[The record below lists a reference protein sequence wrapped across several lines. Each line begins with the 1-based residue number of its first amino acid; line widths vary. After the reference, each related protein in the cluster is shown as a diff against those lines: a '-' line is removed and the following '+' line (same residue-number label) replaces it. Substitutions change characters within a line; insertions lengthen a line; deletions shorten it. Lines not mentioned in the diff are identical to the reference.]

1 MGITK
6 GTNEKISR
14 KSLIKSQSTIQIQHS
29 QKNEHKCEFMNTKI
43 FQMSAEKSVIF
54 ADVLVLGGG
63 PAGTWAAL
71 SAAEQGVRVVL
82 ADKGYCGTSGATAPS
97 NTGAWYLPKGG
108 QRDGEIERRL
118 SRSTGLADRRWLQR
132 VIEQAQRGLDKL
144 GDSGYPFPLDDLG
157 NSYRANLRG
166 PDYMGFMRRR
176 AIAAGVRI
184 LDHHPALELLA
195 SNGAIAGAA
204 GIHPRS
210 GNLWEVRAGAV
221 VLATGGC
228 AFLSH
233 ALGCDGNTGDGY
245 LMAAEAGVRLSG
257 MEFSSQYGLSPAHTS
272 VTKGLTFSFASFYL
286 EDGSPL
292 PETGEDRSV
301 RIARQLID
309 GQKVYALMNRGNSVE
324 HDWLRQGQPNCFL
337 PFDRIGLDPFK
348 ERFPVTLR
356 SEGTVRGVGGLE
368 IINEDCATTVPGLY
382 AAGDAA
388 SRENIVGAVS
398 GGGSPN
404 ASWAIASGTW
414 SGRAAAGFAASLGG
428 KAETRLVHGLGEAG
442 LRPRK
447 QPKKE
452 GLISE
457 VISGVQAETL
467 PLDVNFFRSGVRIAL
482 SRQRLDAVWADVRDY
497 LVGEGRN
504 ALRAREAAAMT
515 ATARW
520 IWASADAR
528 KESRGMHRRT
538 DFTTTDDTQTRRLL
552 TFGIDDVAVMAAE
565 KHWQEVEVA

>member
-1 MGITK
+1 MDTK
-6 GTNEKISR
+6 TFGMTPA
-14 KSLIKSQSTIQIQHS
+14 QT
-29 QKNEHKCEFMNTKI
+29 
-43 FQMSAEKSVIF
+43 VIN
-54 ADVLVLGGG
+54 ADVLVIGGG

-97 NTGAWYLPKGG
+97 NTGAWYLPQGE
-108 QRDGEIERRL
+108 QRDAEIEQRL

-132 VIEQAQRGLDKL
+132 VMEQAQNGLDNL
-144 GDSGYPFPLDDLG
+144 GDRGYPFPLDDRG
-157 NSYRANLRG
+157 NPYRANLRG
-166 PDYMGFMRRR
+166 PDYMRFMRHR

-184 LDHHPALELLA
+184 LDHHPALELLSA
-195 SNGAIAGAA
+195 DGVIAGAA

-210 GNLWEVRAGAV
+210 GDRWEVRAGAV

-245 LMAAEAGVRLSG
+245 LMGAEAGVRLSG
-257 MEFSSQYGLSPAHTS
+257 MEFSAQYGLAPAHTS

-286 EDGSPL
+286 EDGTPL
-292 PETGEDRSV
+292 PQTGEDRAV
-301 RIARQLID
+301 RIARQLIA
-309 GQKVYALMNRGNSVE
+309 GQKVYALMDRGNAIQHE
-324 HDWLRQGQPNCFL
+324 WLRRGQPNCFL
-337 PFDRIGLDPFK
+337 PLERIGLDPFQQ
-348 ERFPVTLR
+348 RFPVTLR

-368 IINEDCATTVPGLY
+368 IINDDCATKVPGLY
-382 AAGDAA
+382 VAGDTA
-388 SRENIVGAVS
+388 SRENLTGAVS

-414 SGRAAAGFAASLGG
+414 SGRAAARFAKSLGD
-428 KAETRLVHGLGEAG
+428 KAETRVIHGLGEAG

-447 QPKKE
+447 QPQDD
-452 GLISE
+452 GLISA
-457 VISGVQAETL
+457 VIGAVQAETL
-467 PLDVNFFRSGVRIAL
+467 PLDVNFFRSGARIAL
-482 SRQRLDAVWADVRDY
+482 SRERLDAVWADVRDY
-497 LVGEGRN
+497 LAGEGRN

-538 DFTTTDDTQTRRLL
+538 DFTKTDVQQTRRIL
-552 TFGIDDVAVMAAE
+552 TSGVDDVVVFAAQNQL
-565 KHWQEVEVA
+565 QEVA

>member
-1 MGITK
+1 
-6 GTNEKISR
+6 
-14 KSLIKSQSTIQIQHS
+14 
-29 QKNEHKCEFMNTKI
+29 MNTKT
-43 FQMSAEKSVIF
+43 FQALAAQSVITT
-54 ADVLVLGGG
+54 DVLVLGGG

-71 SAAEQGVRVVL
+71 SAAKQGARVVL

-97 NTGAWYLPKGG
+97 NTGAWYLPKGAE
-108 QRDGEIERRL
+108 RDAEIERRL
-118 SRSTGLADRRWLQR
+118 SRSSGLADRRWLQR
-132 VIEQAQRGLDKL
+132 VIEQAQIGLDDL
-144 GDSGYPFPLDDLG
+144 GDNGYPFPFDEQG
-157 NSYRANLRG
+157 NPYRANLRG
-166 PDYMGFMRRR
+166 PDYMRFMRQR
-176 AIAAGVRI
+176 AGAAGVHI
-184 LDHHPALELLA
+184 LDHHPALELLWA
-195 SNGAIAGAA
+195 DGAIAGAT

-210 GNLWEVRAGAV
+210 GNRWEVRAGAV

-272 VTKGLTFSFASFYL
+272 VTKGLTFTFASFYL

-292 PETGEDRSV
+292 PETGEDRAV
-301 RIARQLID
+301 RIARQLLA
-309 GQKVYALMNRGNSVE
+309 GEKVYALMNRGNPIE
-324 HDWLRQGQPNCFL
+324 HEWLRQGQPNCFL
-337 PFDRIGLDPFK
+337 PFERIGLDPFQQP
-348 ERFPVTLR
+348 FPVTLR

-368 IINEDCATTVPGLY
+368 IINNDCATKVPGLY

-388 SRENIVGAVS
+388 SRENLTGAVS

-414 SGRAAAGFAASLGG
+414 SGRAAALFAASLGE
-428 KAETRLVHGLGEAG
+428 KAETRLVRGLGQAG

-447 QPKKE
+447 QPLE
-452 GLISE
+452 DELISE
-457 VISGVQAETL
+457 AISAVQAETL
-467 PLDVNFFRSGVRIAL
+467 PLDVNFFRSGARIAL
-482 SRQRLDAVWADVRDY
+482 SRQRLDAVWADISDY

-504 ALRAREAAAMT
+504 ALRAREAAAMA

-538 DFTTTDDTQTRRLL
+538 DFTKTDVQQTRRIF
-552 TFGIDDVAVMAAE
+552 TSGIDNVVVVAAE
-565 KHWQEVEVA
+565 NQLQEVA